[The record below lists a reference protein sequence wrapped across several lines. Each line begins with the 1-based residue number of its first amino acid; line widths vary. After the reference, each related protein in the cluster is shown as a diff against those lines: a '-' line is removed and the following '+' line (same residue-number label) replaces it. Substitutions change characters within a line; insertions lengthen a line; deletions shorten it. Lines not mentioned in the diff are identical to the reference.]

1 MTDLETTYLGLR
13 LRSPLVASASPLT
26 GRLSSL
32 LELERAGAAAVV
44 LPSLFEEEVEEESMQ
59 LHERLE
65 AGANS
70 FPEAGDFF
78 PAIEYDGIGPQK
90 HVKLAAAA
98 KDVLKI
104 PVIASINGITPG
116 RWVQYAQLMADAG
129 ADAVELNLYSVAAD
143 PWRSSTSIESGYL
156 EVVRLVRRAV
166 DVPLAVKLSPFLS
179 ATAHFAR
186 RVVDAGADG
195 LVLFNRFYQPDV
207 DLDTLDVL
215 PKVELSDPRDLRLPL
230 RWLAILRPQ
239 LPTTSLAAT
248 TGVHSGHDAAKALL
262 VGADVVMMT
271 SALLRHGPAHLA
283 RVEAELIAWLAERDH
298 AAIGPLRGSV
308 SHQAATDPTG
318 FERANYLRTLASY
331 RVNHAA
337 EHQFRERTGSPP
349 RAERRPPGLY

>member
-1 MTDLETTYLGLR
+1 MTEMESTYLGLR

-32 LELERAGAAAVV
+32 LALERAGAAAVV
-44 LPSLFEEEVEEESMQ
+44 LPSLFEEEVEDESMR

-78 PAIEYDGIGPQK
+78 PSLEFDDIGPQR

-98 KDVLKI
+98 RDALSI
-104 PVIASINGITPG
+104 PVIASVNGTTPG
-116 RWVQYAQLMADAG
+116 GWVRYAQLMADAG
-129 ADAVELNLYSVAAD
+129 ADAIELNLYYVAAD
-143 PWRSSTSIESGYL
+143 PWRGCASVELSYL
-156 EVVRLVRRAV
+156 EVVQLVRRAIE
-166 DVPLAVKLSPFLS
+166 VPLAVKLSPFLS

-186 RVVDAGADG
+186 RVVEAGADG
-195 LVLFNRFYQPDV
+195 LVLFNRFYQPDI
-207 DLDTLDVL
+207 DLDSLDVL
-215 PKVELSDPRDLRLPL
+215 PRVELSDPRELRLPL

-239 LPTTSLAAT
+239 LPSTSLAAT
-248 TGVHSGHDAAKALL
+248 TGVHSGLDAAKALL

-283 RVEAELIAWLAERDH
+283 RVEAELVAWLAERDYTSV
-298 AAIGPLRGSV
+298 GQLRGSV
-308 SHQAATDPTG
+308 SHHAATDPTG

-331 RVNHAA
+331 RATPVA
-337 EHQFRERTGSPP
+337 
-349 RAERRPPGLY
+349 